1 MTSKYAEQRLSALWD
16 RIEKL
21 ERAVEVAGAFLERA
35 DSDPGLLA
43 IYAPLALTTL
53 NTGIQE
59 EFRAS
64 LLCERDTT
72 DDMLD
77 HWLGQVDKPEAEAAT
92 TNSGVAP

>member
-1 MTSKYAEQRLSALWD
+1 MSKYSHQRLEALWD
-16 RIEKL
+16 RVEKL
-21 ERAVEVAGAFLERA
+21 ERTVEVAGAFLERA
-35 DSDPGLLA
+35 GREPTLLS

-53 NTGIQE
+53 QTGMQE

-77 HWLGQVDKPEAEAAT
+77 HWLGEIE
-92 TNSGVAP
+92 NSESST